1 MSSDELSPDEEAELE
16 RLAQEVVDEAARVGV
31 DWEAARER
39 MRALA
44 EATWTESEDSA
55 PAELTVGLDMT
66 LLLDTL
72 RRLPDDAGT
81 ARFLAA
87 YQPPRPFLPLAER
100 RNPLA

>member
-44 EATWTESEDSA
+44 ESTWTESGDDA

-72 RRLPDDAGT
+72 RRLPDGAGT

-87 YQPPRPFLPLAER
+87 YEAAEPHEEPPAG
-100 RNPLA
+100 

>member
-1 MSSDELSPDEEAELE
+1 MSSDELSPDDEAELE

-31 DWEAARER
+31 DWETARER

-44 EATWTESEDSA
+44 EATWTESGDDA
-55 PAELTVGLDMT
+55 PTELTIGLDMT

-72 RRLPDDAGT
+72 RSLPDGAGT

-87 YQPPRPFLPLAER
+87 YEAAGPDEEPPAG
-100 RNPLA
+100 